1 MIRYLKNKDG
11 GIHIFNIDKD
21 GDLPEGFTELSETEL
36 EDYLNPTFPVPT
48 TEQLAE
54 QVRAKRDGFLY
65 ELDVIVSNPLRW
77 GEFSEAE
84 KQALAEY
91 RQALLD
97 VPQQGGFP
105 ENVVFPDK
113 PDFIIHKGV

>member
-1 MIRYLKNKDG
+1 MIRYLKNKNG
-11 GIHIFNIDKD
+11 GVHIFKIAK
-21 GDLPEGFTELSETEL
+21 GDALPAGFTELSETEL

-54 QVRAKRDGFLY
+54 QVRAKRDGLLR

-97 VPQQGGFP
+97 VPQQEGFP
-105 ENVVFPDK
+105 ETYVLPDK
-113 PDFIIHKGV
+113 PDFIK